1 MSFHAKYYMIAI
13 LAIKKKN
20 TVKAKQNTSVDGDN
34 HQLEASA
41 IFL

>member
-13 LAIKKKN
+13 LAIKKN

-41 IFL
+41 VFL